1 MGAEVHDART
11 CEVSLS
17 EARAELERILSDPRF
32 HATERQRAILRYLAE
47 RRFAGCEEGVKAY
60 SIALDVLGRASNF
73 DASND
78 PIVRIE
84 VSRLRSSVENYYEAF
99 GAEQNVT
106 IHIPKGTYVT
116 LFPRSLVPYEHDEE
130 EVALE
135 SNLPETPDDVP
146 VAVEGPAAVS
156 SSGRPLMI
164 HTGMALL
171 LCAAIAA
178 GVVIYASK
186 PSLTVRPSVALSMDA
201 VDTRMQ
207 GEASQTRDML
217 LTALTQFQTLTVAK
231 AGYAGVRAQKAT
243 GRAYEIDMKYYG
255 DGDLRSVWWQI
266 VDSQSGDLLKSGLE
280 TIAIDGKSPAATR
293 QEIVDVLARRFA
305 ATRGAIN
312 NIETHA
318 SSAESIGNA
327 CVLRAEYQLDDGS
340 SDNMAAVRSCL
351 ERTLAVDPS
360 NSDAEALLARVLIAP
375 EAAAGDAAVRG
386 RALDLAN
393 RAVSIAPMS
402 DRAYVALM
410 MTQFADGRV
419 DAALQAGNRA
429 ISVNPSNP
437 DSVAKLASV
446 LFSAGYF
453 DAGVAMAQD
462 AGRVVDI
469 VPRDAM
475 LVLALDAYRRG
486 EWSEASLLAEQVN
499 CADFVVR
506 ALRAAALGQLG
517 SDQAK
522 QRLADVRGRD
532 PDFERTLRQ
541 KLEARRFQPLLSAEI
556 QDGLTKAGAV
566 FAFNDVTG
574 AVAHRWD

>member
-1 MGAEVHDART
+1 MGAEVHDTRA
-11 CEVSLS
+11 CEVSLP

-99 GAEQNVT
+99 GAERDVT

-116 LFPRSLVPYEHDEE
+116 LFPRSHVPYEQDEE
-130 EVALE
+130 KLALE
-135 SNLPETPDDVP
+135 SDLPETPDDVP
-146 VAVEGPAAVS
+146 VSQVAESSVAAS
-156 SSGRPLMI
+156 PSGRPLAI
-164 HTGMALL
+164 YASGALL
-171 LCAAIAA
+171 LCVAIVA
-178 GVVIYASK
+178 GAVAYASK

-201 VDTRMQ
+201 VDSRLQ

-231 AGYAGVRAQKAT
+231 AGYAGKRNQKVS

-255 DGDLRSVWWQI
+255 DGDIRSVWWQI

-280 TIAIDGKSPAATR
+280 KIAIDGRSPAATR

-318 SSAESIGNA
+318 SSTESIGNA

-351 ERTLAVDPS
+351 ERTLAADPS
-360 NSDAEALLARVLIAP
+360 NSDAKALLARVLIAP
-375 EAAAGDAAVRG
+375 EAAAGDAAVRA

-393 RAVSIAPMS
+393 RAVSLAPMS

-410 MTQFADGRV
+410 MTQFADGRI

-429 ISVNPSNP
+429 ISLNPSNP
-437 DSVAKLASV
+437 DAAAKLASV

-462 AGRVVDI
+462 AGRAVDI

-486 EWSEASLLAEQVN
+486 DWSEASLLAEQVN
-499 CADFVVR
+499 CTDFVVR
-506 ALRAAALGQLG
+506 ALRVAALGQLG

-522 QRLADVRGRD
+522 ERLADVRGRD
-532 PDFERTLRQ
+532 PDFERTLRW

-556 QDGLTKAGAV
+556 VAGLTKAGAV
-566 FAFNDVTG
+566 FALNDVTG
-574 AVAHRWD
+574 AVNR

>member
-1 MGAEVHDART
+1 
-11 CEVSLS
+11 LS

-99 GAEQNVT
+99 GAEQDVT

-116 LFPRSLVPYEHDEE
+116 LFPRSHLPYEHDEE

-146 VAVEGPAAVS
+146 VCLVVEGPAAVS

-231 AGYAGVRAQKAT
+231 AGYAGVRAQKAA
-243 GRAYEIDMKYYG
+243 GRAYEIDLKYYG

-280 TIAIDGKSPAATR
+280 TISIDGKSPAATR

-340 SDNMAAVRSCL
+340 SDNMASVRSCL

-429 ISVNPSNP
+429 ISLNPSNP

-462 AGRVVDI
+462 AGRAVDI

-522 QRLADVRGRD
+522 QRLADVRGGD

-541 KLEARRFQPLLSAEI
+541 KLETRRFQPLLSAEI

-574 AVAHRWD
+574 AVAH

>member
-1 MGAEVHDART
+1 MGGEVHDTRA
-11 CEVSLS
+11 CEVTLA
-17 EARAELERILSDPRF
+17 EARAELERLLSDPRF

-99 GAEQNVT
+99 GAEQDVT
-106 IHIPKGTYVT
+106 IYIPKGTYVT
-116 LFPRSLVPYEHDEE
+116 IFPRSHVPYECDEE
-130 EVALE
+130 EVSLE
-135 SNLPETPDDVP
+135 SDLPETPDDFP
-146 VAVEGPAAVS
+146 ASLTVEGPVAALR
-156 SSGRPLMI
+156 SGRPLAV
-164 HTGMALL
+164 HAGMALL
-171 LCAAIAA
+171 LCVAIAA
-178 GVVIYASK
+178 GVVVYASK

-231 AGYAGVRAQKAT
+231 ADYAGVRARKVA

-255 DGDLRSVWWQI
+255 DSDARSVWWQI

-318 SSAESIGNA
+318 SSPESIGNA

-351 ERTLAVDPS
+351 ERTLAADPS

-375 EAAAGDAAVRG
+375 EAAAGDAVVRAH
-386 RALDLAN
+386 ALDLAN

-410 MTQFADGRV
+410 MTLFADGRL

-429 ISVNPSNP
+429 ISLNPSNP
-437 DSVAKLASV
+437 DAVAKLASV

-453 DAGVAMAQD
+453 DAGVSMAQD
-462 AGRVVDI
+462 AGRAVDI

-486 EWSEASLLAEQVN
+486 DWSEASLLAEQVN
-499 CADFVVR
+499 CTDFVVR

-522 QRLADVRGRD
+522 ERLADVRGRD
-532 PDFERTLRQ
+532 PDFERTLRR

-556 QDGLTKAGAV
+556 EAGLTKAGAV
-566 FAFNDVTG
+566 FALNDVTG
-574 AVAHRWD
+574 AVNP

>member
-1 MGAEVHDART
+1 MGAEVHDTRA
-11 CEVSLS
+11 CEVSLP

-84 VSRLRSSVENYYEAF
+84 VSRLRSAVENYYEAF
-99 GAEQNVT
+99 GAERDVT

-116 LFPRSLVPYEHDEE
+116 LFPRSHVPYEQDEE
-130 EVALE
+130 ELALK
-135 SNLPETPDDVP
+135 SDLPETPDDVP
-146 VAVEGPAAVS
+146 VSQVAESTVAAS
-156 SSGRPLMI
+156 PSGRPLAI
-164 HTGMALL
+164 HASVALL
-171 LCAAIAA
+171 LCVAIAA
-178 GVVIYASK
+178 GVIAYASK

-201 VDTRMQ
+201 VDTRLQ

-231 AGYAGVRAQKAT
+231 AGYAGMRTQKVA

-255 DGDLRSVWWQI
+255 DGDIRSVWWQI

-280 TIAIDGKSPAATR
+280 TIAIDGRSPAATR

-318 SSAESIGNA
+318 SSTESIGNA

-340 SDNMAAVRSCL
+340 SDDMAAVRSCL
-351 ERTLAVDPS
+351 ERTLAADPS
-360 NSDAEALLARVLIAP
+360 NSDAKALLARVLIAP
-375 EAAAGDAAVRG
+375 EAAAGDAVLRA

-410 MTQFADGRV
+410 MTQFADGRI

-429 ISVNPSNP
+429 ISLNPSNP
-437 DSVAKLASV
+437 DAVAKLASV

-462 AGRVVDI
+462 AGRAVDI

-486 EWSEASLLAEQVN
+486 DWSEASLLAEQVN
-499 CADFVVR
+499 CTDFVVR
-506 ALRAAALGQLG
+506 ALRVAALGQLG

-522 QRLADVRGRD
+522 ERLADVRGRD
-532 PDFERTLRQ
+532 PDFERTLRW

-556 QDGLTKAGAV
+556 VAGLTKAGAV
-566 FAFNDVTG
+566 FALNDVTG
-574 AVAHRWD
+574 AVNP

>member
-1 MGAEVHDART
+1 MGAEVHDTRA
-11 CEVSLS
+11 CEVSLP

-99 GAEQNVT
+99 GAERDVT

-116 LFPRSLVPYEHDEE
+116 LFPRSHVPYEQDEE
-130 EVALE
+130 KLALE
-135 SNLPETPDDVP
+135 SDLPETPDDVP
-146 VAVEGPAAVS
+146 VSQVAESSVAAS
-156 SSGRPLMI
+156 PSGRPLAI
-164 HTGMALL
+164 YASGALL
-171 LCAAIAA
+171 LCVAIVA
-178 GVVIYASK
+178 GAVAYASK

-201 VDTRMQ
+201 VDSRLQ

-231 AGYAGVRAQKAT
+231 AGHAGKQAQKVA

-255 DGDLRSVWWQI
+255 DGDIRSVWWQI

-280 TIAIDGKSPAATR
+280 KIAIDGRSPAATR

-318 SSAESIGNA
+318 SSTESIGNA

-351 ERTLAVDPS
+351 ERTLAADPS
-360 NSDAEALLARVLIAP
+360 NSDAKALLARVLIAP
-375 EAAAGDAAVRG
+375 EAAAGDAAVRA

-393 RAVSIAPMS
+393 RAVSLAPMS

-410 MTQFADGRV
+410 MTQFADGRI

-429 ISVNPSNP
+429 ISLNPSNP
-437 DSVAKLASV
+437 DAVAKLASV

-462 AGRVVDI
+462 AGRAVDI

-486 EWSEASLLAEQVN
+486 DWSEASLLAEQVN
-499 CADFVVR
+499 CTDFVVR
-506 ALRAAALGQLG
+506 ALRVAALGQLG

-522 QRLADVRGRD
+522 ERLADVRGRD
-532 PDFERTLRQ
+532 PDFERTLRW

-556 QDGLTKAGAV
+556 VAGLTKAGAV
-566 FAFNDVTG
+566 FALNDVTG
-574 AVAHRWD
+574 AVNP

>member
-1 MGAEVHDART
+1 MGAEVHDTRA
-11 CEVSLS
+11 CEVSLP

-99 GAEQNVT
+99 GAERDVT

-116 LFPRSLVPYEHDEE
+116 LFPRSHVAYEHDVEE
-130 EVALE
+130 LVLE
-135 SNLPETPDDVP
+135 SDLPETLDDVP
-146 VAVEGPAAVS
+146 VSQVAESPVAAS
-156 SSGRPLMI
+156 SSRRPLAV
-164 HTGMALL
+164 HAGAALL
-171 LCAAIAA
+171 LCVAIAGGA
-178 GVVIYASK
+178 IAYASK

-201 VDTRMQ
+201 VDTRLQ

-231 AGYAGVRAQKAT
+231 AGYAGMRTQKVA

-255 DGDLRSVWWQI
+255 DGDIRSVWWQI

-280 TIAIDGKSPAATR
+280 KIAIDGRSAAATR

-318 SSAESIGNA
+318 GSAESIGNA

-351 ERTLAVDPS
+351 ERTLAADPS
-360 NSDAEALLARVLIAP
+360 NSDAKALLARVLIAP
-375 EAAAGDAAVRG
+375 EAAAGDAAVRAQ
-386 RALDLAN
+386 ALDLAN

-410 MTQFADGRV
+410 VTQFADGRI

-429 ISVNPSNP
+429 ISLNPSNP
-437 DSVAKLASV
+437 DAVAKLASV

-462 AGRVVDI
+462 AGRAVDI

-486 EWSEASLLAEQVN
+486 DWSEASLLAEQVN
-499 CADFVVR
+499 CSDFVVR

-522 QRLADVRGRD
+522 KRLADVRGSD
-532 PDFERTLRQ
+532 PDFERTLRR
-541 KLEARRFQPLLSAEI
+541 KLEARRFQPLLSEEI
-556 QDGLTKAGAV
+556 VAGLTKAGAV
-566 FAFNDVTG
+566 FALNDVTG
-574 AVAHRWD
+574 AVKP

>member
-1 MGAEVHDART
+1 MGAEVHDTRA
-11 CEVSLS
+11 CEVSLP

-99 GAEQNVT
+99 GAERDVT

-116 LFPRSLVPYEHDEE
+116 LFPRSHVPYEQDEE
-130 EVALE
+130 KLALE
-135 SNLPETPDDVP
+135 SDLPETPDDVP
-146 VAVEGPAAVS
+146 VSQVAESSVAAS
-156 SSGRPLMI
+156 PSGRPLAI
-164 HTGMALL
+164 YASGALL
-171 LCAAIAA
+171 LCVAIVA
-178 GVVIYASK
+178 GAVAYASK

-201 VDTRMQ
+201 VDSRLQ

-231 AGYAGVRAQKAT
+231 AGHAGKQTQKVA

-255 DGDLRSVWWQI
+255 DGDIRSVWWQI

-280 TIAIDGKSPAATR
+280 KIAIDGRSPAATR

-318 SSAESIGNA
+318 SSTESIGNA

-351 ERTLAVDPS
+351 ERTLAADPS
-360 NSDAEALLARVLIAP
+360 NSDAKALFARVLIAP
-375 EAAAGDAAVRG
+375 EAAAGDAAVRA

-393 RAVSIAPMS
+393 RAVSLAPMS

-410 MTQFADGRV
+410 MTQFADGRI

-429 ISVNPSNP
+429 ISLNPSNP
-437 DSVAKLASV
+437 DAAAKLASV

-462 AGRVVDI
+462 AGRAVDI

-486 EWSEASLLAEQVN
+486 DWSEASLLAEQVN
-499 CADFVVR
+499 CTDFVVR
-506 ALRAAALGQLG
+506 ALRVAALGQLG

-522 QRLADVRGRD
+522 ERLADVRGRD
-532 PDFERTLRQ
+532 PDFERTLRW

-556 QDGLTKAGAV
+556 VAGLTKAGAV
-566 FAFNDVTG
+566 FALNDVTG
-574 AVAHRWD
+574 AVNP

>member
-84 VSRLRSSVENYYEAF
+84 VSRLRSSIENYYEAF
-99 GAEQNVT
+99 GAEQDVT

-116 LFPRSLVPYEHDEE
+116 LFPRSRVPYEHDEE

-135 SNLPETPDDVP
+135 SELPETPDDVP
-146 VAVEGPAAVS
+146 VCLAVEGPAAAS
-156 SSGRPLMI
+156 PSGRSLMI

-171 LCAAIAA
+171 ICAAIAA

-207 GEASQTRDML
+207 GEATQTRDML

-231 AGYAGVRAQKAT
+231 ASAGVRAQKAA
-243 GRAYEIDMKYYG
+243 GRTYEIDMKYYS
-255 DGDLRSVWWQI
+255 DGDFRSVWWQI
-266 VDSQSGDLLKSGLE
+266 VDSQSDDLLKSGLE
-280 TIAIDGKSPAATR
+280 TIAIDGKSPAAIR

-351 ERTLAVDPS
+351 ERTLAADPS

-375 EAAAGDAAVRG
+375 ETAAGDAAVRD
-386 RALDLAN
+386 RALGLAN

-429 ISVNPSNP
+429 ISLNPSNP
-437 DSVAKLASV
+437 DAVAKLASV

-462 AGRVVDI
+462 AARAVDI

-486 EWSEASLLAEQVN
+486 DWSEASLLAEQVN
-499 CADFVVR
+499 CTDFVVR
-506 ALRAAALGQLG
+506 AVRAAALGQLG

-522 QRLADVRGRD
+522 ERLADVRGGD
-532 PDFERTLRQ
+532 PDFERTLRR
-541 KLEARRFQPLLSAEI
+541 KLEARRIQPLLSAEI
-556 QDGLTKAGAV
+556 EAGLSKAGAV
-566 FAFNDVTG
+566 FALNDVTG
-574 AVAHRWD
+574 ALGP

>member
-1 MGAEVHDART
+1 MGAEVHDTRA
-11 CEVSLS
+11 CEVSLP

-99 GAEQNVT
+99 GAERDVT

-116 LFPRSLVPYEHDEE
+116 LFPRSHVPYEQDEE
-130 EVALE
+130 KLALE
-135 SNLPETPDDVP
+135 SDLPETPDDVP
-146 VAVEGPAAVS
+146 VSQVAESSVAAS
-156 SSGRPLMI
+156 PSGRPLAI
-164 HTGMALL
+164 YASGALL
-171 LCAAIAA
+171 LCVAIVA
-178 GVVIYASK
+178 GAVAYASK

-201 VDTRMQ
+201 VDSRLQ

-231 AGYAGVRAQKAT
+231 AGYADKRNQKVS

-255 DGDLRSVWWQI
+255 DGDIRSVWWQI

-280 TIAIDGKSPAATR
+280 KIAIDGRSPAATR

-318 SSAESIGNA
+318 GSTESIGNA

-351 ERTLAVDPS
+351 ERTLAADPS
-360 NSDAEALLARVLIAP
+360 NSDAKALLARVLIAP
-375 EAAAGDAAVRG
+375 EAAAGDAAVRA

-393 RAVSIAPMS
+393 RAVSLAPMS

-410 MTQFADGRV
+410 MTQFADGRI

-429 ISVNPSNP
+429 ISLNPSNP
-437 DSVAKLASV
+437 DAVAKLASV

-462 AGRVVDI
+462 AGRAVDI

-486 EWSEASLLAEQVN
+486 DWSEASLLAEQVN
-499 CADFVVR
+499 CTDFVVR
-506 ALRAAALGQLG
+506 ALRVAALGQLG

-522 QRLADVRGRD
+522 ERLADVRGRD
-532 PDFERTLRQ
+532 PDFERTLRW

-556 QDGLTKAGAV
+556 VAGLTKAGAV
-566 FAFNDVTG
+566 FALNDVTG
-574 AVAHRWD
+574 AVNP

>member
-1 MGAEVHDART
+1 MTAEVHNARA
-11 CEVSLS
+11 CEVSLA
-17 EARAELERILSDPRF
+17 EAKAELERLLSDPRF

-99 GAEQNVT
+99 GAERDVT

-116 LFPRSLVPYEHDEE
+116 LFPRSHMPYERDDEE
-130 EVALE
+130 LALE
-135 SNLPETPDDVP
+135 SDLPEVSDTVGISRP
-146 VAVEGPAAVS
+146 VESMDTASPS
-156 SSGRPLMI
+156 SRSLVI
-164 HTGMALL
+164 HVGVLLL
-171 LCAAIAA
+171 LCASVAA
-178 GVVIYASK
+178 GAVAYASR

-231 AGYAGVRAQKAT
+231 TGYAGVRSQRVA

-255 DGDLRSVWWQI
+255 DGDARSVWWQI
-266 VDSQSGDLLKSGLE
+266 VDSQSGDILKSGLE
-280 TIAIDGKSPAATR
+280 TISVDGKSPVATR

-318 SSAESIGNA
+318 NSAEAIGNA
-327 CVLRAEYQLDDGS
+327 CVLRAEYQLDDGG
-340 SDNMAAVRSCL
+340 SDNMAAVHSCL
-351 ERTLAVDPS
+351 ERTLAADPN
-360 NSDAEALLARVLIAP
+360 NSDAEALLARVLIEP
-375 EAAAGDAAVRG
+375 EAAAGDVAVRA

-393 RAVSIAPMS
+393 RAVSVAPMS

-429 ISVNPSNP
+429 ISLNPSNP
-437 DSVAKLASV
+437 DAVAKLASV

-462 AGRVVDI
+462 AARAVDI

-499 CADFVVR
+499 CTDFVVR

-522 QRLADVRGRD
+522 ERLADVRDRD
-532 PDFERTLRQ
+532 PDFERTLRR
-541 KLEARRFQPLLSAEI
+541 KLEVRRFQPVLSAEI
-556 QDGLTKAGAV
+556 EAGLTKAGAV
-566 FAFNDVTG
+566 FALNDVTG
-574 AVAHRWD
+574 AVGP

>member
-1 MGAEVHDART
+1 MTAEVHNARA
-11 CEVSLS
+11 CEVSLA
-17 EARAELERILSDPRF
+17 EAKAELERLLSDPRF

-99 GAEQNVT
+99 GAERDVT

-116 LFPRSLVPYEHDEE
+116 LFPRSHMPYERDEE
-130 EVALE
+130 ELALE
-135 SNLPETPDDVP
+135 SDLPEVSDTVGISRP
-146 VAVEGPAAVS
+146 VESMDTASPS
-156 SSGRPLMI
+156 SRSLVI
-164 HTGMALL
+164 HVGVLLL
-171 LCAAIAA
+171 LCASVAA
-178 GVVIYASK
+178 GAVAYASR

-231 AGYAGVRAQKAT
+231 TGYAGVRSQRVA

-255 DGDLRSVWWQI
+255 DGDARSVWWQI
-266 VDSQSGDLLKSGLE
+266 VDSQSGDILKSGLE
-280 TIAIDGKSPAATR
+280 TISVDGKSPVATR

-318 SSAESIGNA
+318 NSAEAIGNA
-327 CVLRAEYQLDDGS
+327 CVLRAEYQLDDGG
-340 SDNMAAVRSCL
+340 SDNMAAVHSCL
-351 ERTLAVDPS
+351 ERTLAADPN
-360 NSDAEALLARVLIAP
+360 NSDAEALLARVLIEP
-375 EAAAGDAAVRG
+375 EAAAGDVAVRA

-393 RAVSIAPMS
+393 RAVSVAPMS

-429 ISVNPSNP
+429 ISLNPSNP
-437 DSVAKLASV
+437 DAVAKLASV

-462 AGRVVDI
+462 AARAVDI

-499 CADFVVR
+499 CTDFVVR

-522 QRLADVRGRD
+522 ERLADVRDRD
-532 PDFERTLRQ
+532 PDFERTLRR
-541 KLEARRFQPLLSAEI
+541 KLEVRRFQPVLSAEI
-556 QDGLTKAGAV
+556 EAGLTKAGAV
-566 FAFNDVTG
+566 FALNDVTG
-574 AVAHRWD
+574 AVGP

>member
-1 MGAEVHDART
+1 MSAEVHDTRT
-11 CEVSLS
+11 CEVSLV
-17 EARAELERILSDPRF
+17 EARAEVERILSDPRF

-47 RRFAGCEEGVKAY
+47 RRFSGREEGAKAY

-84 VSRLRSSVENYYEAF
+84 VSRLRSSVENFYQAF
-99 GAEQNVT
+99 GAERHVT

-116 LFPRSLVPYEHDEE
+116 LFLRSRVPYEHDEE
-130 EVALE
+130 DVAL
-135 SNLPETPDDVP
+135 PDNAP
-146 VAVEGPAAVS
+146 VDPAAEGRAAVS
-156 SSGRPLMI
+156 PSGRPLMI
-164 HTGMALL
+164 HAGMALL

-178 GVVIYASK
+178 CVVIYASK
-186 PSLTVRPSVALSMDA
+186 PTLTVRPSVGLSMDA
-201 VDTRMQ
+201 VDARMQ

-217 LTALTQFQTLTVAK
+217 LTALTQFQTLTVEK
-231 AGYAGVRAQKAT
+231 AGYAGVRAQKAA

-255 DGDLRSVWWQI
+255 DGDARSVWWQI
-266 VDSQSGDLLKSGLE
+266 VDRQSGDLLKSGLE
-280 TIAIDGKSPAATR
+280 TISIDGKSPAAVR
-293 QEIVDVLARRFA
+293 QEIADVLARRFA

-318 SSAESIGNA
+318 NSVEAIGNA
-327 CVLRAEYQLDDGS
+327 CVLRAEYQLDDGG

-351 ERTLAVDPS
+351 ERTLAAYP
-360 NSDAEALLARVLIAP
+360 NYSDADALLARVLIAP
-375 EAAAGDAAVRG
+375 EGAAGDATVRA

-429 ISVNPSNP
+429 ISINPNNP
-437 DSVAKLASV
+437 DAVAKLSSV

-462 AGRVVDI
+462 AARAVDI

-486 EWSEASLLAEQVN
+486 DWSEASLLAEQVN
-499 CADFVVR
+499 CTDFVVR
-506 ALRAAALGQLG
+506 ALRVAALGQLG

-522 QRLADVRGRD
+522 ERLADVRGRD

-541 KLEARRFQPLLSAEI
+541 KLEARGFQPVLSAEI
-556 QDGLTKAGAV
+556 EAGLAKAGAV
-566 FAFNDVTG
+566 FAFSDVTS
-574 AVAHRWD
+574 AVSP

>member
-1 MGAEVHDART
+1 MGAEVHYARAS
-11 CEVSLS
+11 EVPLS

-99 GAEQNVT
+99 GAERDVT

-116 LFPRSLVPYEHDEE
+116 LFPRSHLSYEHEEDEL
-130 EVALE
+130 ALE
-135 SNLPETPDDVP
+135 GDLPEMPDDVP
-146 VAVEGPAAVS
+146 VSEVAESIVTAPP
-156 SSGRPLMI
+156 SGRPLAM
-164 HTGMALL
+164 HAGVALL

-178 GVVIYASK
+178 GVVVYASK
-186 PSLTVRPSVALSMDA
+186 PPLTVRPSVTLSMDA
-201 VDTRMQ
+201 VDTRLQ

-231 AGYAGVRAQKAT
+231 SGYADVRTQKVVGMT
-243 GRAYEIDMKYYG
+243 YEIDMKYYG
-255 DGDLRSVWWQI
+255 DGDIRSVWWQI
-266 VDSQSGDLLKSGLE
+266 VDRRSGDLLKSGLE
-280 TIAIDGKSPAATR
+280 TIAIDGKSPAAAR

-340 SDNMAAVRSCL
+340 SNDMAAVRSCL
-351 ERTLAVDPS
+351 ERTLAADPS
-360 NSDAEALLARVLIAP
+360 NSDANALLARVLIAP
-375 EAAAGDAAVRG
+375 EGAAGDAMVRA
-386 RALDLAN
+386 RALGLAN

-402 DRAYVALM
+402 DRAHVALM
-410 MTQFADGRV
+410 MAQFADGRI

-429 ISVNPSNP
+429 ISLNPSNP
-437 DSVAKLASV
+437 DAVAKFASV
-446 LFSAGYF
+446 LFSVGYF
-453 DAGVAMAQD
+453 DAGVSMAQD
-462 AGRVVDI
+462 AARAVDI

-486 EWSEASLLAEQVN
+486 DWSEASLLAEQVN
-499 CADFVVR
+499 CTDFVVR

-522 QRLADVRGRD
+522 ERLADVRGSD
-532 PDFERTLRQ
+532 PDFERTLRR

-556 QDGLTKAGAV
+556 EEGLAKAGAV
-566 FAFNDVTG
+566 FALNDVTG
-574 AVAHRWD
+574 AVSR

>member
-1 MGAEVHDART
+1 MGAEVHDTRA
-11 CEVSLS
+11 CEVSLP

-99 GAEQNVT
+99 GAERDVT

-116 LFPRSLVPYEHDEE
+116 LFPRSHVPYEQDEE
-130 EVALE
+130 KLALE
-135 SNLPETPDDVP
+135 SDLPETPDDVP
-146 VAVEGPAAVS
+146 VSQVAESSVAAS
-156 SSGRPLMI
+156 PSGRPLAI
-164 HTGMALL
+164 YASGALL
-171 LCAAIAA
+171 LCVAIVA
-178 GVVIYASK
+178 GAVAYASK

-201 VDTRMQ
+201 VDSRLQ

-231 AGYAGVRAQKAT
+231 AGYAGKRNQKVS

-255 DGDLRSVWWQI
+255 DGDIRSVWWQI

-280 TIAIDGKSPAATR
+280 KIAIDGRSPAATR

-318 SSAESIGNA
+318 SSTESIGNA

-351 ERTLAVDPS
+351 ERTLAADPS
-360 NSDAEALLARVLIAP
+360 NSDAKALLARVLIAP
-375 EAAAGDAAVRG
+375 EAAAGDAAVRA

-393 RAVSIAPMS
+393 RAVSLAPMS

-410 MTQFADGRV
+410 MTQFADGRI

-429 ISVNPSNP
+429 ISLNPSNP
-437 DSVAKLASV
+437 DAVAKLASV

-462 AGRVVDI
+462 AGRAVDI

-486 EWSEASLLAEQVN
+486 DWSEASLLAEQVN
-499 CADFVVR
+499 CTDFVVR
-506 ALRAAALGQLG
+506 ALRVAALGQLG

-522 QRLADVRGRD
+522 ERLADVRGRD
-532 PDFERTLRQ
+532 PDFERTLRW

-556 QDGLTKAGAV
+556 VAGLTKAGAV
-566 FAFNDVTG
+566 FALNDVTG
-574 AVAHRWD
+574 AVNP

>member
-1 MGAEVHDART
+1 
-11 CEVSLS
+11 
-17 EARAELERILSDPRF
+17 
-32 HATERQRAILRYLAE
+32 
-47 RRFAGCEEGVKAY
+47 
-60 SIALDVLGRASNF
+60 
-73 DASND
+73 
-78 PIVRIE
+78 
-84 VSRLRSSVENYYEAF
+84 
-99 GAEQNVT
+99 
-106 IHIPKGTYVT
+106 
-116 LFPRSLVPYEHDEE
+116 
-130 EVALE
+130 
-135 SNLPETPDDVP
+135 
-146 VAVEGPAAVS
+146 
-156 SSGRPLMI
+156 
-164 HTGMALL
+164 
-171 LCAAIAA
+171 
-178 GVVIYASK
+178 
-186 PSLTVRPSVALSMDA
+186 
-201 VDTRMQ
+201 
-207 GEASQTRDML
+207 ML

-231 AGYAGVRAQKAT
+231 AGYAGKRNQKVS

-255 DGDLRSVWWQI
+255 DGDIRSVWWQI

-280 TIAIDGKSPAATR
+280 KIAIDGRSPAATR

-351 ERTLAVDPS
+351 ERTLAADPS
-360 NSDAEALLARVLIAP
+360 NSDAKALLARVLIAP
-375 EAAAGDAAVRG
+375 EAAAGDAAVRA

-393 RAVSIAPMS
+393 RAVSLAPMS

-410 MTQFADGRV
+410 MTQFADGRI

-429 ISVNPSNP
+429 ISLNPSNP
-437 DSVAKLASV
+437 DAVAKLASV

-462 AGRVVDI
+462 AGRAVDI

-486 EWSEASLLAEQVN
+486 DWSEASLLAEQVN
-499 CADFVVR
+499 CTDFVVR
-506 ALRAAALGQLG
+506 ALRVAALGQLG

-522 QRLADVRGRD
+522 ERLADVRGRD
-532 PDFERTLRQ
+532 PDFERTLRW

-556 QDGLTKAGAV
+556 VAGLTKAGAV
-566 FAFNDVTG
+566 FALNDVTG
-574 AVAHRWD
+574 AVNP

>member
-1 MGAEVHDART
+1 MGAEVHDTRA
-11 CEVSLS
+11 CEVSLP

-99 GAEQNVT
+99 GAERDVT

-116 LFPRSLVPYEHDEE
+116 LFPRSHVPYEQDEE
-130 EVALE
+130 KLALE
-135 SNLPETPDDVP
+135 SDLPETPDDVP
-146 VAVEGPAAVS
+146 VSQVAESSVAAS
-156 SSGRPLMI
+156 PSGRPLAI
-164 HTGMALL
+164 YASGALL
-171 LCAAIAA
+171 LCVAIVA
-178 GVVIYASK
+178 GAVAYASK

-201 VDTRMQ
+201 VDSRLQ

-231 AGYAGVRAQKAT
+231 AGHAGKQAQKVA

-255 DGDLRSVWWQI
+255 DGDIRSVWWQI

-280 TIAIDGKSPAATR
+280 KIAIDGRSPAATR

-318 SSAESIGNA
+318 SSTESIGNA

-351 ERTLAVDPS
+351 ERTLAADPS
-360 NSDAEALLARVLIAP
+360 NSDAKALFARVLIAP
-375 EAAAGDAAVRG
+375 EAAAGDAAVRA

-393 RAVSIAPMS
+393 RAVSLAPMS

-410 MTQFADGRV
+410 MTQFADGRI

-429 ISVNPSNP
+429 ISLNPSNP
-437 DSVAKLASV
+437 DAAAKLASV

-462 AGRVVDI
+462 AGRAVDI

-486 EWSEASLLAEQVN
+486 DWSEASLLAEQVN
-499 CADFVVR
+499 CTDFVVR
-506 ALRAAALGQLG
+506 ALRVAALGQLG

-522 QRLADVRGRD
+522 ERLADVRGRD
-532 PDFERTLRQ
+532 PDFERTLRW

-556 QDGLTKAGAV
+556 VAGLTKAGAV
-566 FAFNDVTG
+566 FALNDVTG
-574 AVAHRWD
+574 AVNR

>member
-32 HATERQRAILRYLAE
+32 HATERQRAILKYLAE

-99 GAEQNVT
+99 GAEQGVT

-116 LFPRSLVPYEHDEE
+116 LFPRSHVPYEHDEE
-130 EVALE
+130 EVAQE
-135 SNLPETPDDVP
+135 SDLPETPDDVP
-146 VAVEGPAAVS
+146 VCLAVEGPAAVS
-156 SSGRPLMI
+156 SSRRPLMI

-171 LCAAIAA
+171 LCAAIAV

-231 AGYAGVRAQKAT
+231 AGYAGARAQKAA

-266 VDSQSGDLLKSGLE
+266 VDNQSGDLLKSGLE
-280 TIAIDGKSPAATR
+280 TISIDGKSPAATR

-327 CVLRAEYQLDDGS
+327 CILRAEYQLDDGS
-340 SDNMAAVRSCL
+340 SDNMASVRSCL

-429 ISVNPSNP
+429 ISLNPSNP

-462 AGRVVDI
+462 AGRAVDI

-541 KLEARRFQPLLSAEI
+541 KLETRRFQPLLSAEI

-574 AVAHRWD
+574 AVAH

>member
-1 MGAEVHDART
+1 MGAEVHDTRA
-11 CEVSLS
+11 CEVSLP

-99 GAEQNVT
+99 GAERDVT

-116 LFPRSLVPYEHDEE
+116 LFPRSHVPYEQDEE
-130 EVALE
+130 KLALE
-135 SNLPETPDDVP
+135 SDLPETPDDVP
-146 VAVEGPAAVS
+146 VSQVAESSVAAS
-156 SSGRPLMI
+156 PSGRPLAI
-164 HTGMALL
+164 YASGALL
-171 LCAAIAA
+171 LCVAIVA
-178 GVVIYASK
+178 GAVAYASK

-201 VDTRMQ
+201 VDSRLQ

-231 AGYAGVRAQKAT
+231 AGHAGKQAQKVA

-255 DGDLRSVWWQI
+255 DGDIRSVWWQI

-280 TIAIDGKSPAATR
+280 KIAIDGRSPAATR

-351 ERTLAVDPS
+351 ERTLAADPS
-360 NSDAEALLARVLIAP
+360 NSDAKALLARVLIAP
-375 EAAAGDAAVRG
+375 EAAAGDAAVRA

-393 RAVSIAPMS
+393 RAVSLAPMS

-410 MTQFADGRV
+410 MTQFADGRI

-429 ISVNPSNP
+429 ISLNPSNP
-437 DSVAKLASV
+437 DAAAKLASV

-462 AGRVVDI
+462 AGRAVDI

-486 EWSEASLLAEQVN
+486 DWSEASLLAEQVN
-499 CADFVVR
+499 CTDFVVR
-506 ALRAAALGQLG
+506 ALRVAALGQLG

-522 QRLADVRGRD
+522 ERLADVRGRD
-532 PDFERTLRQ
+532 PDFERTLRW

-556 QDGLTKAGAV
+556 VAGLTKAGAV
-566 FAFNDVTG
+566 FALNDVTG
-574 AVAHRWD
+574 AVNR

>member
-1 MGAEVHDART
+1 MGGEVHDARAY
-11 CEVSLS
+11 EVTLA
-17 EARAELERILSDPRF
+17 EAKAELERLLADPRF

-47 RRFAGCEEGVKAY
+47 RRFSGCEEGVKAY

-99 GAEQNVT
+99 GAEQDVT

-116 LFPRSLVPYEHDEE
+116 IFPRSHMPYEHDEDE
-130 EVALE
+130 PLLAD
-135 SNLPETPDDVP
+135 ETCEAP
-146 VAVEGPAAVS
+146 VGIPMAENAEHAATVTPPS
-156 SSGRPLMI
+156 RHLAI
-164 HTGMALL
+164 HGAFALL
-171 LCAAIAA
+171 ICVGIAA
-178 GVVIYASK
+178 GAILHASS
-186 PSLTVRPSVALSMDA
+186 PVLTVRPSVALSMDA
-201 VDTRMQ
+201 VDARMQ

-231 AGYAGVRAQKAT
+231 AGYDGARTQKAT
-243 GRAYEIDMKYYG
+243 GRSYEIDMKYYG
-255 DGDLRSVWWQI
+255 DGDDRSVWWQI

-280 TIAIDGKSPAATR
+280 TIPIDGKSPAATR

-318 SSAESIGNA
+318 NNIDSIGNS
-327 CVLRAEYQLDDGS
+327 CVLRAEYQLDDGGS
-340 SDNMAAVRSCL
+340 GDMAAVRSCL
-351 ERTLAVDPS
+351 ERTLAVDRN
-360 NSDAEALLARVLIAP
+360 NSDAAALLARVLIAP
-375 EAAAGDAAVRG
+375 EAAVGDAVVRA

-429 ISVNPSNP
+429 IALNPSNP
-437 DSVAKLASV
+437 DAVAKLASV

-453 DAGVAMAQD
+453 DAGVSMAQD
-462 AGRVVDI
+462 AGRAVDI

-486 EWSEASLLAEQVN
+486 DWSEASLLAEQVN
-499 CADFVVR
+499 CTDFVVR

-541 KLEARRFQPLLSAEI
+541 KLEARRFQPVLSAEI

-566 FAFNDVTG
+566 FALNDVTG
-574 AVAHRWD
+574 ALGP

>member
-11 CEVSLS
+11 YEVSLS

-84 VSRLRSSVENYYEAF
+84 VSRLRSAVENYYEAF
-99 GAEQNVT
+99 GAEQGVM

-116 LFPRSLVPYEHDEE
+116 LFPRSHVPYEPDEE

-135 SNLPETPDDVP
+135 SDQPETPDDVP
-146 VAVEGPAAVS
+146 VRLAVEGPAAVS
-156 SSGRPLMI
+156 PSGRPLMI

-201 VDTRMQ
+201 VDARMQ
-207 GEASQTRDML
+207 GEASQTHDML

-231 AGYAGVRAQKAT
+231 AGYAGARAQKAA

-255 DGDLRSVWWQI
+255 DGDFRSVWWQI

-280 TIAIDGKSPAATR
+280 TIAIDGKSPVATR

-305 ATRGAIN
+305 ATRGVIN

-351 ERTLAVDPS
+351 ERTLAADPG

-375 EAAAGDAAVRG
+375 EAAAGDAVVRD
-386 RALDLAN
+386 RALGLAN

-410 MTQFADGRV
+410 MTQFADGRI

-429 ISVNPSNP
+429 ISLNPSNP
-437 DSVAKLASV
+437 DAVAKLASV

-462 AGRVVDI
+462 AGRAVDI

-486 EWSEASLLAEQVN
+486 DWSEASLLAEQVN
-499 CADFVVR
+499 CTDFVVR

-522 QRLADVRGRD
+522 ERLADVRGRD
-532 PDFERTLRQ
+532 PDFERTLRR
-541 KLEARRFQPLLSAEI
+541 KLEAKRLQPLISAEI
-556 QDGLTKAGAV
+556 EAGLAKAGAV
-566 FAFNDVTG
+566 FAFNDVTS
-574 AVAHRWD
+574 ALDP

>member
-32 HATERQRAILRYLAE
+32 HATERQRAILKYLAE

-99 GAEQNVT
+99 GAEQGVT

-116 LFPRSLVPYEHDEE
+116 LFPRSYVPYEHDEE
-130 EVALE
+130 EVVLE
-135 SNLPETPDDVP
+135 SDLPETSDDGP
-146 VAVEGPAAVS
+146 VCLAVEGSDALSPF
-156 SSGRPLMI
+156 RRLLMV

-171 LCAAIAA
+171 LCTAIAA
-178 GVVIYASK
+178 GVVLYASK
-186 PSLTVRPSVALSMDA
+186 PSLTVRPSVALSMNA

-231 AGYAGVRAQKAT
+231 AGYAGARAQKAA

-266 VDSQSGDLLKSGLE
+266 VDNQSGDLLKSGLE
-280 TIAIDGKSPAATR
+280 TISIDGKSPAATR

-327 CVLRAEYQLDDGS
+327 CILRAEYQLDDGS
-340 SDNMAAVRSCL
+340 SDNMASVRSCL

-429 ISVNPSNP
+429 ISLNPSNP

-462 AGRVVDI
+462 AGRAVDI

-541 KLEARRFQPLLSAEI
+541 KLETRRFQPLLSAEI

-574 AVAHRWD
+574 AVAH

>member
-1 MGAEVHDART
+1 
-11 CEVSLS
+11 
-17 EARAELERILSDPRF
+17 
-32 HATERQRAILRYLAE
+32 
-47 RRFAGCEEGVKAY
+47 
-60 SIALDVLGRASNF
+60 
-73 DASND
+73 
-78 PIVRIE
+78 
-84 VSRLRSSVENYYEAF
+84 
-99 GAEQNVT
+99 
-106 IHIPKGTYVT
+106 
-116 LFPRSLVPYEHDEE
+116 
-130 EVALE
+130 VAL
-135 SNLPETPDDVP
+135 
-146 VAVEGPAAVS
+146 
-156 SSGRPLMI
+156 
-164 HTGMALL
+164 
-171 LCAAIAA
+171 LCVAIAA
-178 GVVIYASK
+178 GAIAYASK

-201 VDTRMQ
+201 VDTRLQ

-231 AGYAGVRAQKAT
+231 AGYAGMRTQKVA

-255 DGDLRSVWWQI
+255 DGDIRSVWWQI

-280 TIAIDGKSPAATR
+280 KIAIDGRSPAATR

-318 SSAESIGNA
+318 SSTGSIGNA
-327 CVLRAEYQLDDGS
+327 CVLRAEYQLDDGNA
-340 SDNMAAVRSCL
+340 DNMAAVRSCL

-360 NSDAEALLARVLIAP
+360 NSDAKALLARVLIAP
-375 EAAAGDAAVRG
+375 EAAAGDAAVRA

-410 MTQFADGRV
+410 MTQFADGRI

-429 ISVNPSNP
+429 ISLNPSNP
-437 DSVAKLASV
+437 DAVAKLASV

-462 AGRVVDI
+462 AGRAVDI

-486 EWSEASLLAEQVN
+486 DWSEASLLAEQVN
-499 CADFVVR
+499 CTDFVVR
-506 ALRAAALGQLG
+506 ALRVAALGQLG

-522 QRLADVRGRD
+522 ERLADVRGRD
-532 PDFERTLRQ
+532 PDFERTLRW

-556 QDGLTKAGAV
+556 VAGLTKAGAV
-566 FAFNDVTG
+566 FALNDVTG
-574 AVAHRWD
+574 AVNP

>member
-1 MGAEVHDART
+1 MGAEVVETRA
-11 CEVSLS
+11 CEVSLP

-99 GAEQNVT
+99 GAERDVT

-116 LFPRSLVPYEHDEE
+116 LFPRSHVPYEDDEE

-135 SNLPETPDDVP
+135 SDLPETPDDLP
-146 VAVEGPAAVS
+146 VSPAAEGPAAAS
-156 SSGRPLMI
+156 ASAWLLMI

-178 GVVIYASK
+178 GVVFYASK

-231 AGYAGVRAQKAT
+231 AGYAGVRTQKVA

-255 DGDLRSVWWQI
+255 DGDIRSVWWQI
-266 VDSQSGDLLKSGLE
+266 VDSQSSDVLKSGLE
-280 TIAIDGKSPAATR
+280 TIAIDGKSPAAIR
-293 QEIVDVLARRFA
+293 QEIVDVLARRFGA
-305 ATRGAIN
+305 ARGAIN

-318 SSAESIGNA
+318 SSTESLGNA
-327 CVLRAEYQLDDGS
+327 CVLRAEYQVDDGG
-340 SDNMAAVRSCL
+340 SDNMTAVRSCL
-351 ERTLAVDPS
+351 ERTLVVDPN
-360 NSDAEALLARVLIAP
+360 NSDAKALLARVLIAG
-375 EAAAGDAAVRG
+375 ETGAGDAVVRAH
-386 RALDLAN
+386 ALDLAN

-410 MTQFADGRV
+410 MTQFADGRI

-429 ISVNPSNP
+429 ISLNPSNP
-437 DSVAKLASV
+437 DAAAKLASV

-462 AGRVVDI
+462 AGRAVDI

-499 CADFVVR
+499 CTDFVVR

-532 PDFERTLRQ
+532 PDFERTLRR
-541 KLEARRFQPLLSAEI
+541 KLEARRLQPVLSAEI

-574 AVAHRWD
+574 AVSP

>member
-99 GAEQNVT
+99 GAEQDVT

-116 LFPRSLVPYEHDEE
+116 LFPRSHVPYEHDEE

-146 VAVEGPAAVS
+146 VCLVVEGPAAVS

-231 AGYAGVRAQKAT
+231 AGYAGVRAQKAA
-243 GRAYEIDMKYYG
+243 GRAYEIDLKYYG

-280 TIAIDGKSPAATR
+280 TISIDGKSPAATR

-340 SDNMAAVRSCL
+340 SDNMASVRSCL

-429 ISVNPSNP
+429 ISLNPSNP

-462 AGRVVDI
+462 AGRAVDI

-522 QRLADVRGRD
+522 QRLADVRGGD

-541 KLEARRFQPLLSAEI
+541 KLETRRFQPLLSAEI

-574 AVAHRWD
+574 AVAH

>member
-1 MGAEVHDART
+1 M
-11 CEVSLS
+11 S

-84 VSRLRSSVENYYEAF
+84 VSRLRSSIENYYEAF
-99 GAEQNVT
+99 GAEQDVT

-116 LFPRSLVPYEHDEE
+116 LFPRSHVPYEHDEE

-135 SNLPETPDDVP
+135 SDLPQAPDDVP
-146 VAVEGPAAVS
+146 VCPAVEGPAAVS
-156 SSGRPLMI
+156 RFRRPLMV

-171 LCAAIAA
+171 LCALIAA
-178 GVVIYASK
+178 GVVLYASK

-231 AGYAGVRAQKAT
+231 AGYAGARAQKAA

-266 VDSQSGDLLKSGLE
+266 VDSQSDDLLKSGLE

-305 ATRGAIN
+305 ATRGVIN

-351 ERTLAVDPS
+351 ERTLAADPS

-375 EAAAGDAAVRG
+375 EAAAGDAVVRD
-386 RALDLAN
+386 RALGLAN

-410 MTQFADGRV
+410 MAQFADGRI

-429 ISVNPSNP
+429 ISLNPSNP
-437 DSVAKLASV
+437 DAVAKLASV

-462 AGRVVDI
+462 AGRAVDI

-486 EWSEASLLAEQVN
+486 DWSEASLLAEQVN
-499 CADFVVR
+499 CTDFVVR

-522 QRLADVRGRD
+522 ARLADVRGRD
-532 PDFERTLRQ
+532 PDFERTLRR
-541 KLEARRFQPLLSAEI
+541 KLEAKRLQPLLSAEI
-556 QDGLTKAGAV
+556 EAGLAKAGAV
-566 FAFNDVTG
+566 FAFNDVTS
-574 AVAHRWD
+574 ALNP